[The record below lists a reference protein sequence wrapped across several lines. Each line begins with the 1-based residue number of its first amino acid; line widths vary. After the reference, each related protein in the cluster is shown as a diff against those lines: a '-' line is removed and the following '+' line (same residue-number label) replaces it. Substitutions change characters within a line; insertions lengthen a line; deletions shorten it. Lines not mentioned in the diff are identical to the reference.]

1 MITCPKCNSMSIS
14 KPKYIRDREKG
25 TERLEYTCYNCGYT
39 ESTPT
44 HDAKLAKA
52 TEAPECNC
60 ATPIQHHPKWIG

>member
-14 KPKYIRDREKG
+14 KPQYIRDREKG

-44 HDAKLAKA
+44 RDAKEK
-52 TEAPECNC
+52 EQP
-60 ATPIQHHPKWIG
+60 